1 MVNPWEPRA
10 RRQVALQSEE
20 AQVEVRGAQEG
31 SCRPEESNAQAF
43 EGARVKGRP
52 PEEAGCMWSSSL
64 GAGDLCQAQQ
74 GEGPARPAG
83 LKGEVGGC

>member
-1 MVNPWEPRA
+1 MNPWEPRA

-43 EGARVKGRP
+43 EGL
-52 PEEAGCMWSSSL
+52 E
-64 GAGDLCQAQQ
+64 
-74 GEGPARPAG
+74 
-83 LKGEVGGC
+83 